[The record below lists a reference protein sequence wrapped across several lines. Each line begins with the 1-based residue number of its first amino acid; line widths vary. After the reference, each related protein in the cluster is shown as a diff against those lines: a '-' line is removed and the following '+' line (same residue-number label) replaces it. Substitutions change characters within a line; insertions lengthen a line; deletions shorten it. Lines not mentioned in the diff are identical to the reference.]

1 MTVTINLLD
10 DSTRPKAPRIEGAT
24 HAQRLQGRRLA
35 MIHEMHLRQMAQVRQ
50 AMEHVA
56 AGEEGAS
63 ADLGQALSALDMRHN
78 YRAFGNICG
87 QECGMLTAHHTIEDR
102 YIFPALAEQG
112 SEGLRKVV
120 ERLMAEHE
128 IIHQLIERMEEAA
141 VDAMNEP
148 GPTTFAPLRE
158 AFEALERFVVSH
170 FGYEQE
176 ELEEALGYHQIDM

>member
-1 MTVTINLLD
+1 MTITINLLD

-35 MIHEMHLRQMAQVRQ
+35 MIHEMHLRQMGQVRQ

-56 AGEEGAS
+56 AGEKGAGEE
-63 ADLGQALSALDMRHN
+63 LGQALSALDMRHN

-148 GPTTFAPLRE
+148 GPATFAPLRE
-158 AFEALERFVVSH
+158 TFEALERFVVSH